1 MYCSSTMMCPKW
13 SVFIFSQ
20 LSEGL
25 LLGKS
30 LQSCPTLCNPMDCS
44 LPGYYVYGILQ
55 AGILEWVAL
64 LFARGSSQPRDRTC
78 ISHISC
84 INTWVRACQVAL
96 VVKNPPANA
105 GRRHKRCR
113 FDPWVGKIPW
123 RRAGQPI
130 PVFLPEEPH
139 GQRSLAGHSPQ
150 GCKESGMTEVTYYHN
165 RHHSQ
170 PNLKLTN

>member
-1 MYCSSTMMCPKW
+1 MMCPKW

-64 LFARGSSQPRDRTC
+64 LSSRIFPTQGSNPCLFKSSAPAGRFFTASATCCLHSRDLQVIDQLIPCQSAPADFPQPLSSVLLADEGALDVKSQP
-78 ISHISC
+78 
-84 INTWVRACQVAL
+84 WPL
-96 VVKNPPANA
+96 
-105 GRRHKRCR
+105 
-113 FDPWVGKIPW
+113 
-123 RRAGQPI
+123 
-130 PVFLPEEPH
+130 PVT
-139 GQRSLAGHSPQ
+139 Q
-150 GCKESGMTEVTYYHN
+150 
-165 RHHSQ
+165 
-170 PNLKLTN
+170 NLGPGA

>member
-1 MYCSSTMMCPKW
+1 MMCPKR

-64 LFARGSSQPRDRTC
+64 LFTRGSSQPRDRTC

-105 GRRHKRCR
+105 GDIRDMGSFPGSGRSPGGEHGNPLRYSCLENLMDR
-113 FDPWVGKIPW
+113 EVWQATVG
-123 RRAGQPI
+123 G
-130 PVFLPEEPH
+130 VE
-139 GQRSLAGHSPQ
+139 RSLAGHRLW
-150 GCKESGMTEVTYYHN
+150 GRKESDISEVT
-165 RHHSQ
+165 
-170 PNLKLTN
+170 